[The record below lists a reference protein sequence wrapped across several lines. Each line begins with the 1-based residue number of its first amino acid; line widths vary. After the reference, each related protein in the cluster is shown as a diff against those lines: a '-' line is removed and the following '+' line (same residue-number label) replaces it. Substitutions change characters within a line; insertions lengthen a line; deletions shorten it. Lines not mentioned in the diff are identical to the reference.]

1 MFRSLR
7 NELAGE
13 AKKFREP
20 QVPNLKG
27 ALVDVHAPNGRKRNV
42 MVTAQKKVG
51 KEMKKLRPKLFGYS
65 FSVGNKRAEVG
76 LLESRKVGGM
86 LQKELKDDVYDKR
99 LLDEDETEV
108 LKATE
113 DPYDPETTIVG
124 LLVGNDGGLG
134 METDAANEEEEV
146 ANV

>member
-1 MFRSLR
+1 
-7 NELAGE
+7 
-13 AKKFREP
+13 
-20 QVPNLKG
+20 V
-27 ALVDVHAPNGRKRNV
+27 
-42 MVTAQKKVG
+42 
-51 KEMKKLRPKLFGYS
+51 
-65 FSVGNKRAEVG
+65 NK
-76 LLESRKVGGM
+76 
-86 LQKELKDDVYDKR
+86 DVYDKR